1 LGVPAEALYKS
12 KLKLNAYFTIHPFFI
27 VLITCDFAGV
37 AYMHQ
42 SLSHTT
48 LNVREIGGAVSDI
61 TGSQNAF
68 NPTVGAGIDV
78 NIIQHLSVGVNDYY
92 LFGTQPKAFNAMTT
106 ADGNLT
112 KSDYQQVAHQPY
124 ILGTVTYHF

>member
-48 LNVREIGGAVSDI
+48 LNVREIGGGAVSDI

-68 NPTVGAGIDV
+68 NPLVGTGIDV
-78 NIIQHLSVGVNDYY
+78 NIIQ
-92 LFGTQPKAFNAMTT
+92 QAFNAMTT